1 MEDPMKVE
9 HHEESGV
16 GVYKVSGAL
25 RGQPDCYVFLEDV
38 RTAMTE
44 GATKVIVDLDGVDRL
59 DSAGVGIL
67 ASIVSSA
74 GNAGSALLFSGI
86 SERTER
92 PIKIVGLTQVM
103 QISPTLEE
111 ALGRINED

>member
-1 MEDPMKVE
+1 MKVE
-9 HHEESGV
+9 SHERQGV
-16 GVYKVSGAL
+16 NIYQVSGAL
-25 RGQPDCYVFLEDV
+25 RGQPDCYAFLEDV
-38 RTAMTE
+38 RTALTE
-44 GATKVIVDLDGVDRL
+44 GAGKVIVDLDGVDKL

-74 GNAGSALLFSGI
+74 SNAGSAVRFAGI

-103 QISPTLEE
+103 QISSTLEE
-111 ALGRINED
+111 ALGRINES